1 MFAPVRP
8 TLLIDVDGVLSLFG
22 FDFADPPPGFPVS
35 VDGTPHW
42 LSSEAG
48 PRLVR
53 LAERFDCVWC
63 TGWED
68 RAEDHLPRLL
78 GLPGGWPHLSFDR
91 PAGGRTPHGHWKLAA
106 IDAYAGRDAPLAW
119 IDDAHDDACARWAAA
134 RPGETLLVA
143 TNPMVGLTD
152 EHVDRLEA
160 WAARDTNRP
169 ASRERETGRHVKPG
183 R

>member
-22 FDFADPPPGFPVS
+22 FDFADPPPGCPVW

-42 LSSEAG
+42 ISSEAG
-48 PRLVR
+48 THLAR
-53 LAERFDCVWC
+53 LARRFDCVWC

-78 GLPGGWPHLSFDR
+78 GLPGGWPHLRFDQAR
-91 PAGGRTPHGHWKLAA
+91 DGRERRGHWKLAA
-106 IDAYAGRDAPLAW
+106 IDAHAGPAAPLAW
-119 IDDAHDDACARWAAA
+119 IDDAHDEACARWAAA

-143 TNPMVGLTD
+143 TNPAVGLTAG
-152 EHVDRLEA
+152 HVEQLEA
-160 WAARDTNRP
+160 WAAARSVAQARP
-169 ASRERETGRHVKPG
+169 PRGAGTGAA
-183 R
+183 